1 MLSVEMVAVKVGGA
15 ALAVGSSSSMVVL
28 VAKLSILGE
37 VHVIIK
43 LEIFRVTYTTNRK
56 HHIYY

>member
-28 VAKLSILGE
+28 VAKLSIL
-37 VHVIIK
+37 
-43 LEIFRVTYTTNRK
+43 
-56 HHIYY
+56 